1 MQKKRKGKNKC
12 ASHQAEPTIFIDYF
26 TRLQN
31 NRIFHGMKNNKNNI
45 QKKGDASR
53 AGMLRERGSFTSPL
67 RRAQGV
73 ALRTLFHFL
82 PLSSERGRKKRL
94 K

>member
-31 NRIFHGMKNNKNNI
+31 NRIFHGMKNNKNII
-45 QKKGDASR
+45 QTKK
-53 AGMLRERGSFTSPL
+53 GMLRLYFY
-67 RRAQGV
+67 
-73 ALRTLFHFL
+73 LFF
-82 PLSSERGRKKRL
+82 K
-94 K
+94 